1 MSPDGNSNAECRP
14 ADIQLYTWS
23 GPGFESGE
31 CWYQGH
37 RFVNGAT
44 WGRTDISDAP
54 YCVCEQGNIRI
65 FYSQVAPK
73 KPASADPLTLFR
85 NTYSAAP
92 TSNDLAKWPIP
103 NIPIIRQRVMICS
116 ITQIG
121 VRVRSRDGCIG
132 CKCSKGGHW
141 LCRKPPSLKTNRSRN
156 IRQRTNQQRIQTSRN
171 LRYPYTD
178 SSDSANV
185 QLRVSNSRVR
195 QQCPIGMAPRFCI
208 LIERLS
214 SSSNT
219 SEKASRYMEIP
230 RETSWVDRDTCTRCA
245 CTLDG
250 RLACEYLHATCNR
263 PCLIQ
268 KTRPISVMYYFP
280 SGSKWLTPSN
290 DKCRSCTCVDGQRRC
305 INCDQVL
312 QIDINANRFLK
323 NKNRQ
328 QQSGIGEYSLLP
340 STQKVEKTKPCLI
353 KITVSS
359 HRLILPGQKTWFE
372 NRCYF
377 CSKTDGRLISCDKD
391 DAEFNTPPDLT
402 TFFNGF
408 SNEELHQIGL
418 ALIQQSQHS
427 VQLQQ
432 HIHHPASSQHSPR
445 CPPRPT
451 RPSLETISS
460 IPPFMNHQQN
470 RSEVRPLMEQRI
482 TPVTSTS
489 RRPASDSLDNSD
501 SNRQRMKKRLRIN
514 DHPSRNE
521 QVEQHQHLILAPP
534 HHHQHSFNMNVLKR
548 AVSTNLPCFFFIIF
562 DASVEPKN
570 SPSNTQVAIML
581 KKCFAQNQIPIKELS
596 MCVQVGER
604 RFKFTVDKKAEFI
617 KPRTLPDCYA
627 LVMRYVPLD
636 INQGIARQQILKTI
650 PAAVGFSS
658 ILYHHRQRATYD
670 IRFTVRSLEQYQTAL
685 ELGRLSIGH
694 SRTLKISHRKLL

>member
-1 MSPDGNSNAECRP
+1 MPPDGNSNTECRP
-14 ADIQLYTWS
+14 ADIRLYTWS

-73 KPASADPLTLFR
+73 KPASADALTLFR
-85 NTYSAAP
+85 NTYSSAP

-103 NIPIIRQRVMICS
+103 NIPIVRQRVMICS

-141 LCRKPPSLKTNRSRN
+141 LCRRPPSLKKNRSRN
-156 IRQRTNQQRIQTSRN
+156 IRQRTSQQRIQTPRN

-178 SSDSANV
+178 SSDSVNV
-185 QLRVSNSRVR
+185 QLRVSNLRVR
-195 QQCPIGMAPRFCI
+195 QQCPIGMAPQFCI

-250 RLACEYLHATCNR
+250 RLTCEYLHATCNR

-280 SGSKWLTPSN
+280 SGSKWLTPPN

-312 QIDINANRFLK
+312 QIDINASRFLK
-323 NKNRQ
+323 NKNQQ

-340 STQKVEKTKPCLI
+340 STPEAEKTKPCLI
-353 KITVSS
+353 KTTVSS

-377 CSKTDGRLISCDKD
+377 CSKNDGRLI
-391 DAEFNTPPDLT
+391 
-402 TFFNGF
+402 
-408 SNEELHQIGL
+408 
-418 ALIQQSQHS
+418 
-427 VQLQQ
+427 
-432 HIHHPASSQHSPR
+432 
-445 CPPRPT
+445 
-451 RPSLETISS
+451 
-460 IPPFMNHQQN
+460 
-470 RSEVRPLMEQRI
+470 
-482 TPVTSTS
+482 
-489 RRPASDSLDNSD
+489 
-501 SNRQRMKKRLRIN
+501 
-514 DHPSRNE
+514 
-521 QVEQHQHLILAPP
+521 
-534 HHHQHSFNMNVLKR
+534 
-548 AVSTNLPCFFFIIF
+548 PC
-562 DASVEPKN
+562 
-570 SPSNTQVAIML
+570 
-581 KKCFAQNQIPIKELS
+581 
-596 MCVQVGER
+596 
-604 RFKFTVDKKAEFI
+604 
-617 KPRTLPDCYA
+617 
-627 LVMRYVPLD
+627 
-636 INQGIARQQILKTI
+636 
-650 PAAVGFSS
+650 
-658 ILYHHRQRATYD
+658 
-670 IRFTVRSLEQYQTAL
+670 
-685 ELGRLSIGH
+685 
-694 SRTLKISHRKLL
+694 